1 MVDFHM
7 TRSHKF
13 QVCVSLQ
20 HSKLTPFVPHS
31 VSAISVAHLDT
42 SLTHDSILPWASP
55 KTICQELPKKL
66 SSSHQWRLCLLVYTP
81 RPLPLSVNHGN
92 VGSYPVKK
100 HAGRLQA
107 SYRGLEALYDDGYQT
122 VKNLDYY
129 YESLGELVEHDSGP
143 VRWFCPVDA
152 GSPIEDAPLM
162 LYLPG
167 KLNMPSI
174 NVVLSMV

>member
-1 MVDFHM
+1 MATLSPPLH
-7 TRSHKF
+7 TEAAAALWRPRQRWHG
-13 QVCVSLQ
+13 SLER
-20 HSKLTPFVPHS
+20 TT
-31 VSAISVAHLDT
+31 T
-42 SLTHDSILPWASP
+42 S
-55 KTICQELPKKL
+55 
-66 SSSHQWRLCLLVYTP
+66 Y
-81 RPLPLSVNHGN
+81 
-92 VGSYPVKK
+92 YPVKK

-122 VKNLDYY
+122 MKNLDYY

-174 NVVLSMV
+174 NVVLAVNGLE

>member
-1 MVDFHM
+1 MATLSPRLH
-7 TRSHKF
+7 TKAAAPLCRPRQRWHG
-13 QVCVSLQ
+13 SLER
-20 HSKLTPFVPHS
+20 T
-31 VSAISVAHLDT
+31 T
-42 SLTHDSILPWASP
+42 S
-55 KTICQELPKKL
+55 
-66 SSSHQWRLCLLVYTP
+66 
-81 RPLPLSVNHGN
+81 
-92 VGSYPVKK
+92 SYPVKK

-129 YESLGELVEHDSGP
+129 YESLGELVEHDSGS

-162 LYLPG
+162 LYLSG

-174 NVVLSMV
+174 NVVLSMVKNESMYSV